1 MRVSASLRSC
11 LLLIIIVLGIFSVFA
26 WKPVHL
32 GFSSG
37 NTIVVPDN
45 YASISGA
52 VSNAADGDTIFV
64 KSGVY
69 NESEI
74 FVDKSLTIIG
84 EDMDNTVIDG
94 GGTAQSILQ
103 ITADN
108 VVVENLTL
116 RNTDVSSTAPA
127 IRLIDVVNSTIT
139 KNVLKNLGH
148 GVELMRSNFS
158 SISKNVIYNATEG
171 IRIRDNS
178 CNNTIRGNTIENN
191 SIGMEITD
199 LSSEYNRVYH
209 NNFVNNLNKI
219 PLFTS
224 PNYFDNGYPSGGNY
238 WSDNTEVDDLSSGAY
253 QNETGSDGILDNGY
267 PYLSS
272 DRYPF
277 SYPLSEVEVTAGGS
291 VWSLQ
296 ISTNSTFTSN
306 FLNASA
312 KSINFT
318 IQSDPPNNGSFRI
331 HIPKGLL
338 RCDSLGE
345 WKVSAVY
352 LDGTVVE
359 LLPWAGSDSEDTYL
373 YFTYSQSDI
382 SEIQIKGTIFLS
394 EFPISILI
402 VIFVLATATI
412 IVHRKIVKPRKSKS
426 LKIF

>member
-1 MRVSASLRSC
+1 M
-11 LLLIIIVLGIFSVFA
+11 LLIIIVLGTFSVFV
-26 WKPVHL
+26 WKPAYL
-32 GFSSG
+32 GFCSG
-37 NTIVVPDN
+37 NTIVVPDD
-45 YASISGA
+45 YTFISWA
-52 VSNAADGDTIFV
+52 VGNAADGDTVLV

-74 FVDKSLTIIG
+74 FVDKSVTIIG
-84 EDMDNTVIDG
+84 EDMDDTVIDG
-94 GGTAQSILQ
+94 GGTSQSILQ

-116 RNTDVSSTAPA
+116 RNTDVSSAAPA
-127 IRLIDVVNSTIT
+127 IRLSDAVNSTIT

-178 CNNTIRGNTIENN
+178 CNNTIIGNTIENS
-191 SIGMEITD
+191 SIGMQIAD
-199 LSSEYNRVYH
+199 LSSQYNRIYH
-209 NNFVNNLNKI
+209 NNFVDNLNKI
-219 PLFTS
+219 PPFTS

-238 WSDNTEVDDLSSGAY
+238 WSDNPEVDDLCSGAY

-296 ISTNSTFTSN
+296 ISTNSTLTDH
-306 FLNASA
+306 FLNESA

-318 IQSDPPNNGSFRI
+318 IQSDTPSNGSFRI
-331 HIPKGLL
+331 HVPRGLL
-338 RCDSLGE
+338 RCDSLSE
-345 WKVSAVY
+345 WKVLATF
-352 LDGTVVE
+352 LDGTTAE
-359 LLPWAGSDSEDTYL
+359 LSYWSDDDSENTYL
-373 YFTYSQSDI
+373 CFTYSQTDI
-382 SEIQIKGTIFLS
+382 SQIQIKGTILVN
-394 EFPISILI
+394 EFSANILI
-402 VIFVLATATI
+402 VIFVLATATV
-412 IVHRKIVKPRKSKS
+412 IVHRKIVKRGKAKSF
-426 LKIF
+426 KIF